1 MTTVVRLA
9 VFTGVAAIAI
19 VCAVAAASARHGATQ
34 ISFAGDP
41 PGEVLT
47 GFYGAERAPDGLTYA
62 WTRPAF
68 GLALDGLS
76 RAVPTA
82 VVIRYRAARPE
93 GSSPE
98 VTITVDGVVT
108 RRERLE
114 ADFVERR
121 IELPARAGNTPSH
134 VTFTI
139 APAYVPAGDPRQ
151 LGALVDWIE
160 VDRGD
165 VSLWP
170 SDRMWLAMLP
180 VLALAVF
187 WALVA
192 VPARVAG
199 PLLGLCAAVG
209 AWIVTLGVGPFVH
222 WPTLAIAGVAISS
235 GAVTWVI
242 TRRVPCSPTI
252 AAITSAAV
260 CLKLLLL
267 THPAMPIG
275 DAMFHA
281 HRLQTVLA
289 GNYYF
294 TSITPGDYQF
304 PYAPG
309 LYVLS
314 GLFSWMTDTTADKVV
329 LLRMV
334 TTAVEAIAASWL
346 AVWLWQWRGHAGMAV
361 CAVTAYHLLP
371 LSVNVLAVGNL
382 TNLFAQA
389 LAMVAIAV
397 AAHGRWSAARVV
409 VVLLLTLA
417 ASLSHTST
425 FVILT
430 THLAAASLWLSLNP
444 TTDRRAGWWLGGTVT
459 VAALLAVGLYYGHF
473 IDVYQMAMTRV
484 GDETGRAAASAGFRT
499 PMTRLLDVPRLLE
512 LYYAVP
518 GLLLGGFGLIELW
531 RARTASH
538 AAWVIAASGT
548 FVLAGFLV
556 LGIVTPLDFRHYLA
570 ALPLVAMG
578 IGCGAVALWQ
588 TGLFG
593 RVAAGVAGAWLT
605 LVGLQRA
612 ATFLG

>member
-1 MTTVVRLA
+1 MTAVVRLA
-9 VFTGVAAIAI
+9 IFTSVAAIAI

-41 PGEVLT
+41 PREVLT
-47 GFYGAERAPDGLTYA
+47 GFYGSERAPDGLTYA

-68 GLALDGLS
+68 GLTINGLN

-82 VVIRYRAARPE
+82 VVIRYRAARPD
-93 GSSPE
+93 GSLPE

-108 RRERLE
+108 RRERLD

-121 IELPARAGNTPSH
+121 IELPPRAGDTPSH
-134 VTFTI
+134 VMFSV

-160 VDRGD
+160 VDRGA

-170 SDRMWLAMLP
+170 TSRTWLAMVP

-187 WALVA
+187 WAIVA
-192 VPARVAG
+192 VPARVSL
-199 PLLGLCAAVG
+199 PLLSLCAAAG
-209 AWIVTLGVGPFVH
+209 AWVVTLGVGPYVP
-222 WPTLAIAGVAISS
+222 WPTLAIAAVAISS
-235 GAVTWVI
+235 GALAWVI
-242 TRRVPCSPTI
+242 TRRIPSSPI
-252 AAITSAAV
+252 IVAVTSAAV
-260 CLKLLLL
+260 CLKLLVL

-314 GLFSWMTDTTADKVV
+314 GLFSWLADTTADKVV

-346 AVWLWQWRGHAGMAV
+346 AVWLWQWRAHAGMAV
-361 CAVTAYHLLP
+361 CAVAAYHLLP
-371 LSVNVLAVGNL
+371 LSFNVLAVGNL

-389 LAMVAIAV
+389 LAMVAIVV
-397 AAHGRWSAARVV
+397 AAQAQWSAARVV
-409 VVLLLTLA
+409 VVLMVTLA

-430 THLAAASLWLSLNP
+430 THLAVASLWMMLPSSE
-444 TTDRRAGWWLGGTVT
+444 DRRAGWWLGSTVV
-459 VAALLAVGLYYGHF
+459 VASVLAVGLYYGHF
-473 IDVYQMAMTRV
+473 LEVYQTAMTRV

-499 PMTRLLDVPRLLE
+499 PTVRLLDVPRLLE

-518 GLLLGGFGLIELW
+518 GLLLGGFGLIALW
-531 RARTASH
+531 RARITSPP
-538 AAWVIAASGT
+538 AWAMAASGT
-548 FVLAGFLV
+548 LVLAGFLA

-570 ALPLVAMG
+570 ALPLVAIG
-578 IGCGAVALWQ
+578 VGCGAIALWH
-588 TGLFG
+588 TGLAG

-612 ATFLG
+612 AAFLS